1 MIKTFQTAKPG
12 RAWEELPEKVA
23 MQLNDTHPSIGVAEL
38 MRILMD
44 DHGLGTPTLRPPPSL
59 HPPSSTLNPQPSTPT
74 PSPSTYARHPQPDTI
89 STPNHQ
95 PWQQNLGSA
104 PGRAHERAQP
114 WKSYTMSPKL
124 NLSTLNLNP
133 RPRANPQPQP
143 KPSTSPET

>member
-59 HPPSSTLNPQPSTPT
+59 HPPPSTLNPQPSTLHPDTFTLNLRPT
-74 PSPSTYARHPQPDTI
+74 PSTRHHI
-89 STPNHQ
+89 
-95 PWQQNLGSA
+95 
-104 PGRAHERAQP
+104 
-114 WKSYTMSPKL
+114 
-124 NLSTLNLNP
+124 
-133 RPRANPQPQP
+133 NPQPPALATKPWIGAWPSSRTSTALETLHDEPKTESPNSQP
-143 KPSTSPET
+143 QPSTPCQPSAST